1 MVQRSAPRM
10 SAGPPALNSQP
21 PQRVGL
27 MVEPTP
33 FTHVSGYANRFNE
46 MLRYMRKAGD
56 EVEVVT
62 PGEHLTAAPRP
73 HGAMALRGT
82 LKPAHLSSPDLP
94 PTPHRPM
101 PPPPP
106 PPRPR
111 RGCRRV

>member
-1 MVQRSAPRM
+1 MVKRSAPRM

-62 PGEHLTAAPRP
+62 PGEHPPARRTGAPFATTTTTAVRSR
-73 HGAMALRGT
+73 RGT
-82 LKPAHLSSPDLP
+82 TLN
-94 PTPHRPM
+94 
-101 PPPPP
+101 
-106 PPRPR
+106 
-111 RGCRRV
+111 V